1 MTKQTPTKEKLHP
14 FQSLLGII
22 LVLNLLDLYITT
34 FAISAG
40 YAEEMNPIMGYFLNN
55 SFLSFALFKIFVM
68 QHALLVEIARYLK
81 TGRHS
86 KRLMWG
92 FLIFVYAA
100 TVIWN
105 VITVSLHAAGI
116 F

>member
-1 MTKQTPTKEKLHP
+1 MSATPSPKGKLHP
-14 FQSLLGII
+14 FQELLGVI
-22 LVLNLLDLYITT
+22 LVLNLLDLCITT

-68 QHALLVEIARYLK
+68 QYALLVEIARYQK
-81 TGRHS
+81 SGRHS
-86 KRLMWG
+86 KKLMWG
-92 FLIFVYAA
+92 FLIVVYGG